1 MAVTSCNI
9 ECMAR
14 GRPALSGLEH
24 QVMRIVWRKGTVTA
38 EEVCAALPGDQ
49 KNATIRTILR
59 RLEQKQYVSHRSD
72 GRAYVYEARVAP
84 EQAAAG
90 AVRRII
96 DRFCGGSVEALLVGL
111 VDAQVVDPGELR
123 ELSKRVAQVR
133 LRSGLARRAKNR
145 QGTSDA

>member
-1 MAVTSCNI
+1 
-9 ECMAR
+9 MAR

-38 EEVCAALPGDQ
+38 EEVCAALPGNP
-49 KNATIRTILR
+49 KNATVRTILR
-59 RLEQKQYVSHRSD
+59 RLEHKNYVGHRSD

-96 DRFCGGSVEALLVGL
+96 DRFCGGSVEALLVSL
-111 VDAQVVDPGELR
+111 VDAQVVEPAELQ
-123 ELSKRVAQVR
+123 ELSRRVAR
-133 LRSGLARRAKNR
+133 ARRSKGR
-145 QGTSDA
+145 QEASDV

>member
-1 MAVTSCNI
+1 MR
-9 ECMAR
+9 MAR

-49 KNATIRTILR
+49 KHATIRTILR
-59 RLEQKQYVSHRSD
+59 RLEQKKYVSHRSD

-111 VDAQVVDPGELR
+111 VDAQVVEPEELR
-123 ELSKRVAQVR
+123 ELSKRVAR
-133 LRSGLARRAKNR
+133 ARRKK
-145 QGTSDA
+145 

>member
-1 MAVTSCNI
+1 MS
-9 ECMAR
+9 R

-38 EEVCAALPGDQ
+38 EEVCAALAGNQ

-111 VDAQVVDPGELR
+111 VDAQVVEPGELQ
-123 ELSKRVAQVR
+123 ELSRRVAR
-133 LRSGLARRAKNR
+133 ARRAKGR
-145 QGTSDA
+145 QGASDA

>member
-1 MAVTSCNI
+1 
-9 ECMAR
+9 MAR

-38 EEVCAALPGDQ
+38 DEVCASLPGDP
-49 KNATIRTILR
+49 KNATVRTILR
-59 RLEQKQYVSHRSD
+59 RLEQKDYVRHRSD

-111 VDAQVVDPGELR
+111 LDAQVVEPGELQ
-123 ELSKRVAQVR
+123 ELSKRVAR
-133 LRSGLARRAKNR
+133 ARRQKSR
-145 QGTSDA
+145 QGSSDV